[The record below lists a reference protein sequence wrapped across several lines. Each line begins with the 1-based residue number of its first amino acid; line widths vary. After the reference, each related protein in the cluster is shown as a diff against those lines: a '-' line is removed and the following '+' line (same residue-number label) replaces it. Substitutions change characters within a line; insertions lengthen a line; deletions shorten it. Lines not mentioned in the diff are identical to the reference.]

1 MNGRGVTATGNP
13 NMKIF
18 QGRTKSSNECV
29 VRCIAKIQENPDIN
43 GATFT
48 TSDQKCFCEI
58 QMTKSHGSSDYKSC
72 FLTSKSMI
80 IFVKSVLPHKSQSRI
95 QNQL

>member
-1 MNGRGVTATGNP
+1 MNGYGVTATGDP
-13 NMKIF
+13 NIEIF
-18 QGRTKSSNECV
+18 QGRTINSNECV

-43 GATFT
+43 GVTFR
-48 TSDQKCFCEI
+48 TSSQYCFCEI
-58 QMTKSHGSSDYKSC
+58 KMAKSHGSSDYKTC

-95 QNQL
+95 ENPV